1 VRWWLLR
8 TPDDL
13 GADQTAYLERL
24 QVQAPLT
31 HTAQVVAQ
39 EFGRIVRERDR
50 AAYDLWLDMTEA
62 CGVAE
67 LSAVATFMR
76 RDYAAIVAGLTLP
89 WSQGQTEGQVN
100 RLKLVKR
107 QMDGR
112 GKLDL
117 LFRRLMR
124 TA

>member
-8 TPDDL
+8 TPDEL
-13 GADQTAYLERL
+13 TADQTAFLERL
-24 QVQAPLT
+24 QAQCPAA
-31 HTAQVVAQ
+31 HTAQTVAQ

-50 AAYDLWLDMTEA
+50 SAYDKWLDTTEA
-62 CGVAE
+62 CGVTE
-67 LSAVATFMR
+67 LSTGASFMR

-89 WSQGQTEGQVN
+89 WSQGQTEGQVT

-107 QMDGR
+107 LMYGR

-117 LFRRLMR
+117 LYRRLAR